1 MVSFSRIVN
10 EDNNK
15 CKVGFKMGKFFAE
28 GNGYKRQLKEIIMN
42 NSNGKNIDLS
52 ILLWDDY
59 VIEFDDLT
67 AIQTCE
73 KIEENCTKS
82 LTLPQN
88 IKRIMMLDY
97 LNNVR
102 PRIDDVIAEEKAQGK
117 TVIEPEIEP

>member
-10 EDNNK
+10 KDNN

-28 GNGYKRQLKEIIMN
+28 GDGYKRQLKEIIMN

-59 VIEFDDLT
+59 VIDFDSLSPE
-67 AIQTCE
+67 QTCA
-73 KIEENCTKS
+73 KIEENCAKS
-82 LTLPQN
+82 LTLPPH
-88 IKRIMMLDY
+88 IKRIMMEDY

-102 PRIDDVIAEEKAQGK
+102 PRIDDVIAEEKAHGN